1 MNQNVWCANPIPDNC
16 IRMIKEYLKVFK
28 KRDSEKN
35 KVAVVFDIDGTLVSE
50 THKPSENSKYIT
62 IIKEIYDQV
71 VNRDISI
78 FFISAR
84 YNDQE
89 TLDFTRAELNRLG
102 YKTYNNIF
110 LMPTHYKDRS
120 IEHISLFKAAARIH
134 IQNVLGLQIILNVG
148 NTWQDLCLQF
158 PYLLKD
164 TSTNADLMQ
173 RVLSLSPEDYILVR
187 GLPDVAWL
195 SFKLPETMNMK
206 QVRGDI

>member
-1 MNQNVWCANPIPDNC
+1 MNKNVWCANSVPDSC
-16 IRMIKEYLKVFK
+16 IKIVKDYLKAFK
-28 KRDSEKN
+28 KRDSQKN

-50 THKPSENSKYIT
+50 THKPSENSKPIA

-71 VNRDISI
+71 TAKDIDV

-89 TLDFTRAELNRLG
+89 TIDFTRDELVRLG

-110 LMPTHYKDRS
+110 LMPTHYKNRS
-120 IEHISLFKAAARIH
+120 VEHISLFKCATRVH
-134 IQNVLGLQIILNVG
+134 IQNVLGYQIILNVG

-158 PYLLKD
+158 PYLQKAK
-164 TSTNADLMQ
+164 STNTELME
-173 RVLSLSPEDYILVR
+173 RLLLLSSDDYIVIR
-187 GLPDVAWL
+187 GLPDISWL

-206 QVRGDI
+206 QVRGV